1 MELLQ
6 VLQQVLAIAGGWL
19 ALSVLSWALFY
30 PLLRTASRSDVT
42 MSLEAAE
49 AMARAEAPADV
60 KPARRLAFGRP
71 PRSGSSP
78 ERS

>member
-30 PLLRTASRSDVT
+30 PLLRTASRSDAT

-49 AMARAEAPADV
+49 AMARAI
-60 KPARRLAFGRP
+60 
-71 PRSGSSP
+71 
-78 ERS
+78 